1 MYTGCVLYVDKVSI
15 DHEIL
20 RTYRQTHKIFR
31 RCKQFFLSL
40 YTYLNYQLISAL

>member
-1 MYTGCVLYVDKVSI
+1 MYTGCVLYVAKVSI

-40 YTYLNYQLISAL
+40 YTYLNSQLISAL